1 MIVDIIIIL
10 IFVSSIA
17 IAYVRGLSSVIYQ
30 LASWIITI
38 ILIFVLCRPITHVI
52 IDNTTLDENIS
63 EKIQINLE
71 DNFGENLEEGTSISE
86 EDSNISNS
94 VIGLING
101 YISEANEKGTE
112 NIAKYVSD
120 EISYI
125 AVSAIVILGIFIFAR
140 VISLILKFV
149 LDVIVSL
156 PVFGTVNKVGGIAYG
171 VIRAFLIIYIVLAII
186 SLLSPTLANTGLIL
200 AIKSSHIGSIFYND
214 NIILNF
220 LQK

>member
-1 MIVDIIIIL
+1 MLVDSIIIL
-10 IFVSSIA
+10 ICVSSSV
-17 IAYVRGLSSVIYQ
+17 IAYVKGLSSVIYQ

-38 ILIFVLCRPITHVI
+38 ILIFVLCRPITNVI
-52 IDNTTLDENIS
+52 IDNTTLDETIS

-94 VIGLING
+94 VIDLING

-156 PVFGTVNKVGGIAYG
+156 PIFGTVNKVGGIAYG

-186 SLLSPTLANTGLIL
+186 SLLSPTLANTGLIST
-200 AIKSSHIGSIFYND
+200 IKSSHIGSIFYND

>member
-10 IFVSSIA
+10 IFVSSIV
-17 IAYVRGLSSVIYQ
+17 IAYVKGLSSVIYQ

-38 ILIFVLCRPITHVI
+38 ILIFVLCRPITNVI

-94 VIGLING
+94 VIDLING

>member
-38 ILIFVLCRPITHVI
+38 ILIFVLCRPITNVI

-156 PVFGTVNKVGGIAYG
+156 PIFGTVNKVGGIAYG

>member
-10 IFVSSIA
+10 IFVSSIV
-17 IAYVRGLSSVIYQ
+17 IAYVKGLSSVIYQ

-38 ILIFVLCRPITHVI
+38 ILIFVLCRPITNVI
-52 IDNTTLDENIS
+52 IDNTTLDETIS

-94 VIGLING
+94 VIDLING

-156 PVFGTVNKVGGIAYG
+156 PIFGTVNKVGGIAYG

-186 SLLSPTLANTGLIL
+186 SLLSPTLANTGLIST
-200 AIKSSHIGSIFYND
+200 IKSSHIGSIFYND

>member
-1 MIVDIIIIL
+1 MFVDIIIIL

-38 ILIFVLCRPITHVI
+38 ILIFVLCRPITNVI

-156 PVFGTVNKVGGIAYG
+156 PIFGTVNKVGGIAYG

>member
-38 ILIFVLCRPITHVI
+38 ILIFVLSRPITNVI
-52 IDNTTLDENIS
+52 IDNTTLDETIS

-94 VIGLING
+94 VIDLING

-156 PVFGTVNKVGGIAYG
+156 PIFGTVNKVGGIAYG

-186 SLLSPTLANTGLIL
+186 SLLSPTLANTGLISS
-200 AIKSSHIGSIFYND
+200 IKSSHIGSIFYND

>member
-38 ILIFVLCRPITHVI
+38 ILIFILCRPITNVI
-52 IDNTTLDENIS
+52 IDNTTLDETIS

-71 DNFGENLEEGTSISE
+71 DNFGENLEEGTSINE

-186 SLLSPTLANTGLIL
+186 SLLSPTLANTGLIST
-200 AIKSSHIGSIFYND
+200 IKSSHIGSIFYND

>member
-38 ILIFVLCRPITHVI
+38 ILIFVLSRPITNVI
-52 IDNTTLDENIS
+52 IDNTTLDETIS

-71 DNFGENLEEGTSISE
+71 DNFGENLEEGTSINE

-156 PVFGTVNKVGGIAYG
+156 PIFGTVNKVGGIAYG

-186 SLLSPTLANTGLIL
+186 SLLSPTLANTGLIST
-200 AIKSSHIGSIFYND
+200 IKSSHIGSIFYND

>member
-38 ILIFVLCRPITHVI
+38 ILIFILCRPITNVI
-52 IDNTTLDENIS
+52 IDNTTLDETIS

-156 PVFGTVNKVGGIAYG
+156 PIFGTVNKVGGIAYG

>member
-10 IFVSSIA
+10 IFVSSIV
-17 IAYVRGLSSVIYQ
+17 IAYVKGLSSVIYQ

-38 ILIFVLCRPITHVI
+38 ILIFVLCRPITNVI
-52 IDNTTLDENIS
+52 IDNTTLDETIS

>member
-38 ILIFVLCRPITHVI
+38 ILIFILCRPITNVI
-52 IDNTTLDENIS
+52 IDNTTLDETIS

-94 VIGLING
+94 VIDLING

-186 SLLSPTLANTGLIL
+186 SLLSPTLANTGLVL

>member
-38 ILIFVLCRPITHVI
+38 ILIFVLSRPITNVI
-52 IDNTTLDENIS
+52 IDNTTLDETIS

-156 PVFGTVNKVGGIAYG
+156 PIFGTVNKVGGIAYG

-186 SLLSPTLANTGLIL
+186 SLLSPTLANTGLISS
-200 AIKSSHIGSIFYND
+200 IKSSHIGSIFYND

>member
-38 ILIFVLCRPITHVI
+38 ILIFVLCRPITNVI
-52 IDNTTLDENIS
+52 IDNTTLDETIS

-94 VIGLING
+94 VIDLING